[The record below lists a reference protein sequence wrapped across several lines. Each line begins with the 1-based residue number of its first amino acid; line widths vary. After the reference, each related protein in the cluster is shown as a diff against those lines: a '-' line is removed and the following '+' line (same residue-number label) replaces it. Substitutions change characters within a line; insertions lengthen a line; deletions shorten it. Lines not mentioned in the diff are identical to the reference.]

1 MSMCSSCFVLHY
13 VLWYGALLYL
23 VYCITVV
30 VVYIGV
36 REAHQR
42 TTLPA
47 LISGFYPREFEDGD
61 L

>member
-1 MSMCSSCFVLHY
+1 
-13 VLWYGALLYL
+13 
-23 VYCITVV
+23 
-30 VVYIGV
+30 V

-47 LISGFYPREFEDGD
+47 LISGLYPREFEDGD